1 MNILPGNMRFGAG
14 QPVKR
19 LEDQRLLTGKGQ
31 FIDDKPED
39 GALWLHVL
47 RSPHAHAKIVSI
59 DVKAAKDM
67 PGVEAVYTGADLVA
81 DNVGTIPTLSVFM
94 RPDGKPMTVPPR
106 RLLAH
111 EIVRFAGEPVAA
123 VVATSRVAA
132 QTAAEAIAVGYEV
145 LPSVIDPVEAV
156 KPGAPVVWP
165 EAPDNIVAVMS
176 YGDAAKVEEA
186 FAKAAHTVSL
196 DLVSQRLVPSAMEP
210 RSTIAEVEKKT
221 GRLIL
226 HVQSQTPGSTRD
238 VLAEAVL
245 KRPKESVRVL
255 VGDIGGGFGQKTNL
269 YPEDGI
275 VAYAATKL
283 SRKVRW
289 RGDRTD
295 EFVGGTHGRDLTS
308 TGEFALDA
316 KGRVLAYRVRSLG
329 GTGAYSTGAGNIIPL
344 VLGPFVQSGVY
355 DLPLVHYEVK
365 SVMTNT
371 APVGAYRGAGRPEGV
386 FIVERLMDAA
396 ARQIG
401 IDPRTIRKLNYIK
414 PAQLP
419 YTNAVGQIYN
429 SGAFAHMLERA
440 SDLADWNGFS
450 ARKKAAKKK
459 GLLYGRG
466 LTSYIEWTGG
476 RAHTEKVSLHATA
489 EGRVIL
495 HSGTMAMGQGL
506 QTTYTQMVSEA
517 LGIPMDRIDI
527 VQGDTDLATGFGS
540 VGSRSLFVGG
550 TALAVSAN
558 DLIAKAR
565 EKAANELEAS
575 VEDIEYRD
583 GMFTVVGTDKRI
595 AVRDREGEDGARLS
609 VDSAGEVDGPSWPN
623 GTHIC
628 EVEIDP
634 ETGVTRVV
642 RYITVDDVGVAVNPM
657 LVTGQIHGGV
667 AQGIGQA
674 LYEGVAYDAEGQ
686 LLTASYQDYCV
697 PRADDI
703 PPITLTLDESAPCST
718 NPLGAKGCGESG
730 AIGGT
735 PCIANGVIDALADRH
750 QEPADTADADEG
762 LAGDPGRQG
771 GRSCSLR
778 TCFRMRPSPWRRPL
792 PLTLIGSM
800 DSGSPSP
807 RPRNDGEEG
816 AYNPAPS
823 WRRCRAGSP
832 TSRRRSCRPGR

>member
-14 QPVKR
+14 QPIKR

-31 FIDDKPED
+31 FIDDRPED
-39 GALWLHVL
+39 GALWLYVL

-59 DVKAAKDM
+59 DTKPAAEM
-67 PGVEAVYTGADLVA
+67 PGVEAVYTGADLIA
-81 DNVGTIPTLSVFM
+81 DDIGTLPTLAVFQ

-123 VVATSRVAA
+123 VVAASRTAA
-132 QTAAEAIAVGYEV
+132 QTAAEAISVEYEV
-145 LPSVIDPVEAV
+145 LPSVVDPIEAI
-156 KPGAPVVWP
+156 KPGAAVVWP
-165 EAPDNIVAVMS
+165 DAPDNIVAAMS
-176 YGDAAKVEEA
+176 YGDAAAVEAA
-186 FAKAAHTVSL
+186 FAKAAHVVSL

-210 RSTIAEVEKKT
+210 RSTIAEIDKKS

-238 VLAEAVL
+238 ILADSVL
-245 KRPKESVRVL
+245 KRPKESIRVL
-255 VGDIGGGFGQKTNL
+255 VGDIGGGFGQKTSL

-275 VAYAATKL
+275 VAYAAVKL
-283 SRKVRW
+283 DRKIRW

-316 KGRVLAYRVRSLG
+316 KGRVLAYRVRSVG
-329 GTGAYSTGAGNIIPL
+329 CTGAYSSGAGNIIPL

-396 ARQIG
+396 ARQLG
-401 IDPRTIRKLNYIK
+401 IDPRTIRKVNYIK

-419 YTNAVGQIYN
+419 YTNPVGQVYD
-429 SGAFAHMLERA
+429 SGAFAHMLDRA
-440 SDLADWNGFS
+440 SKLADWDGFA

-489 EGRVIL
+489 EGRIVL
-495 HSGTMAMGQGL
+495 HSGTQAMGQGL
-506 QTTYTQMVSEA
+506 QTTYTQMLTES
-517 LGIPMDRIDI
+517 LGIPMDKIDI
-527 VQGDTDLATGFGS
+527 VQGDTDLAIGFGS

-565 EKAANELEAS
+565 EKASNLLEAS
-575 VEDIEYRD
+575 IDDIEYS
-583 GMFTVVGTDKRI
+583 GGWLTVVGTDKRI
-595 AVRDREGEDGARLS
+595 GLFEIAGKEKAARLS
-609 VDSAGEVDGPSWPN
+609 VDSEGEVDGPSWPN

-634 ETGVTRVV
+634 ETGITRVV
-642 RYITVDDVGVAVNPM
+642 KYTTVDDVGVAMNPM
-657 LVTGQIHGGV
+657 LVAGQVHGGV

-674 LYEGVAYDAEGQ
+674 LYEGVAYDSEGQ
-686 LLTASYQDYCV
+686 LLTASYQDYCI

-703 PPITLTLDESAPCST
+703 PAIEVTLDDSAPCNT

-730 AIGGT
+730 AIGGP
-735 PCIANGVIDALADRH
+735 PCITNGVMDALSDLGIK
-750 QEPADTADADEG
+750 T
-762 LAGDPGRQG
+762 LN
-771 GRSCSLR
+771 
-778 TCFRMRPSPWRRPL
+778 T
-792 PLTLIGSM
+792 PLTPLKVWQAIRDAKSA
-800 DSGSPSP
+800 
-807 RPRNDGEEG
+807 RN
-816 AYNPAPS
+816 
-823 WRRCRAGSP
+823 
-832 TSRRRSCRPGR
+832 

>member
-1 MNILPGNMRFGAG
+1 MNILPGNLRFGAG

-19 LEDQRLLTGKGQ
+19 LEDQRLLTGKGA
-31 FIDDKPED
+31 FIDDKPAD
-39 GALWLHVL
+39 DTLWLYVL
-47 RSPHAHAKIVSI
+47 RSPHAHAKIKSI
-59 DVKAAKDM
+59 DTKAAAGM
-67 PGVEAVYTGADLVA
+67 PGVEAIYTGADLIK
-81 DNVGTIPTLSVFM
+81 DDIGTIPTLSIFM

-123 VVATSRVAA
+123 VVAASRVEA
-132 QTAAEAIAVGYEV
+132 QSAAEAIELDYEV
-145 LPSVIDPVEAV
+145 LPSVVDPLEAT

-165 EAPDNIVAVMS
+165 EAPDNIVAAMS
-176 YGDAAKVEEA
+176 YGDAAAAEA
-186 FAKAAHTVSL
+186 AFDKAAHTISL

-210 RSTIAEVEKKT
+210 RSTIAEIDKKT

-238 VLAEAVL
+238 LLAEAIL
-245 KRPKESVRVL
+245 KRPKDSVRVL
-255 VGDIGGGFGQKTNL
+255 VGDIGGGFGQKTSL

-283 SRKVRW
+283 GKKIRW
-289 RGDRTD
+289 RGERTD

-308 TGEFALDA
+308 TGELALDE
-316 KGRVLAYRVRSLG
+316 KGRVLAYRVRSVG
-329 GTGAYSTGAGNIIPL
+329 GTGAYSSGAGNIIPL

-355 DLPLVHYEVK
+355 HLPLIHYEVK
-365 SVMTNT
+365 TVMTNT

-386 FIVERLMDAA
+386 FIIERLLDAA

-401 IDPRTIRKLNYIK
+401 MDPRAIRKANYIK
-414 PAQLP
+414 PPQLP
-419 YTNAVGQIYN
+419 YTNPVGQVYD

-440 SDLADWNGFS
+440 SKLSDWDGFA
-450 ARKKAAKKK
+450 ARKRAAKKK

-506 QTTYTQMVSEA
+506 QTTYSQMVSEA
-517 LGIPMDRIDI
+517 LGIPIDKI
-527 VQGDTDLATGFGS
+527 DVVQGDTDLATGFGS

-550 TALAVSAN
+550 TAVAVSAG
-558 DLIAKAR
+558 DMITKAR
-565 EKAANELEAS
+565 EKASNLLETA

-583 GMFTVVGTDKRI
+583 GFLTVVGTDRRI
-595 AVRDREGEDGARLS
+595 SLFDIARREDGARLS
-609 VDSAGEVDGPSWPN
+609 VDSEGEVDGPSWPN

-634 ETGVTRVV
+634 ETGITRVV
-642 RYITVDDVGVAVNPM
+642 RYTTVDDVGVAVNPM
-657 LVTGQIHGGV
+657 LVMTGQVHGGV

-674 LYEGVAYDAEGQ
+674 LYEGVSYDAEGQ
-686 LLTASYQDYCV
+686 LITASYQDYCL

-703 PPITLTLDESAPCST
+703 PPIEVTLDDTAPCRT

-730 AIGGT
+730 AIGGP
-735 PCIANGVIDALADRH
+735 PCITNGVMDALFELGIK
-750 QEPADTADADEG
+750 QLNT
-762 LAGDPGRQG
+762 
-771 GRSCSLR
+771 
-778 TCFRMRPSPWRRPL
+778 
-792 PLTLIGSM
+792 PLTPQKVWKAIQEAKARL
-800 DSGSPSP
+800 
-807 RPRNDGEEG
+807 
-816 AYNPAPS
+816 
-823 WRRCRAGSP
+823 
-832 TSRRRSCRPGR
+832 

>member
-19 LEDQRLLTGKGQ
+19 LEDHRLLTGKGG

-39 GALWLHVL
+39 GALWLYLL
-47 RSPHAHAKIVSI
+47 RSPHAHAKIISM
-59 DVKAAKDM
+59 DTRAATAM
-67 PGVEAVYTGADLVA
+67 AGVEAVYTGVDLIK
-81 DNVGTIPTLSVFM
+81 DDIGTIPTPAIFK
-94 RPDGKPMTVPPR
+94 RPDGSPMTVPPR

-123 VVATSRVAA
+123 VVATSRTMA
-132 QTAAEAIAVGYEV
+132 QTAAEAIDIEYEV
-145 LPSVIDPVEAV
+145 LPSVVDPIEAT
-156 KPGAPVVWP
+156 KPGAPAVWP
-165 EAPDNIVAVMS
+165 DAPDNIVAAMS
-176 YGDAAKVEEA
+176 YGDAAKVEAA
-186 FAKAAHTVSL
+186 FAGAAHKVSL

-210 RSTIAEVEKKT
+210 RSTIAEIDKKS

-255 VGDIGGGFGQKTNL
+255 VGDIGGGFGQKTSL

-283 SRKVRW
+283 GRKIRW

-295 EFVGGTHGRDLTS
+295 DFVGGTHGRDLTS
-308 TGEFALDA
+308 TGEFALDD
-316 KGRVLAYRVRSLG
+316 KGRVLAYRVRSVG
-329 GTGAYSTGAGNIIPL
+329 GTGAYMTGAGNIIPL
-344 VLGPFVQSGVY
+344 VLGPFVQTGVY
-355 DLPLVHYEVK
+355 DLPLVHYDIK
-365 SVMTNT
+365 AVMTNT

-401 IDPRTIRKLNYIK
+401 IDPRAIRKMNYVK
-414 PAQLP
+414 PAQMP
-419 YTNAVGQIYN
+419 YTNAVGQVYD

-440 SDLADWNGFS
+440 CKLADWDGFA
-450 ARKKAAKKK
+450 ARKKAARKK

-476 RAHTEKVSLHATA
+476 TVHTEKVSLHATA
-489 EGRVIL
+489 EGRIIL
-495 HSGTMAMGQGL
+495 YSGTQAMGQGL
-506 QTTYTQMVSEA
+506 QTSFSQMVAAS
-517 LGIPMDRIDI
+517 LGIAIDKI
-527 VQGDTDLATGFGS
+527 DVVQGDTDLATGFGS

-550 TALAVSAN
+550 TAVAVSTN

-565 EKAANELEAS
+565 EKASNMLEAS

-583 GMFTVVGTDKRI
+583 GFLTVVGTDKRI
-595 AVRDREGEDGARLS
+595 GLFDLAKKENGARLS
-609 VDSAGEVDGPSWPN
+609 VDSQGEVDGPSWPN

-634 ETGVTRVV
+634 ETGVSKVV
-642 RYITVDDVGVAVNPM
+642 RYTTVDDVGVAINPM
-657 LVTGQIHGGV
+657 LVAGQVHGGV

-674 LYEGVAYDAEGQ
+674 LYEGVSYDAEGQ
-686 LLTASYQDYCV
+686 LLTATYQDYCI
-697 PRADDI
+697 PRAEDI
-703 PPITLTLDESAPCST
+703 PPIEVTLDGSAPCKT

-730 AIGGT
+730 AIGGP
-735 PCIANGVIDALADRH
+735 PCITNGVMDALA
-750 QEPADTADADEG
+750 EFGITSIPT
-762 LAGDPGRQG
+762 
-771 GRSCSLR
+771 
-778 TCFRMRPSPWRRPL
+778 
-792 PLTLIGSM
+792 PLTPQKVWQAIR
-800 DSGSPSP
+800 DA
-807 RPRNDGEEG
+807 RKT
-816 AYNPAPS
+816 AA
-823 WRRCRAGSP
+823 
-832 TSRRRSCRPGR
+832 

>member
-1 MNILPGNMRFGAG
+1 MNILPGNLRFGAG

-31 FIDDKPED
+31 FIDDKPDD

-47 RSPHAHAKIVSI
+47 RSPHAHAKIMLI
-59 DVKAAKDM
+59 DTKPASGM
-67 PGVEAVYTGADLVA
+67 PGVSAVYTGADLIA
-81 DNVGTIPTLSVFM
+81 DDIGTLPTLLVFM

-132 QTAAEAIAVGYEV
+132 QTAAEAIAVEYEV
-145 LPSVIDPVEAV
+145 LPSVVDPIEAT
-156 KPGAPVVWP
+156 KPGAPAVWA
-165 EAPDNIVAVMS
+165 EAPDNILAAMS
-176 YGDAAKVEEA
+176 YGDAAAVEAA
-186 FAKAAHTVSL
+186 FADAAHKVSL
-196 DLVSQRLVPSAMEP
+196 DLVSQRLAPSAMEP
-210 RSTIAEVEKKT
+210 RSSIAEVDKKS

-226 HVQSQTPGSTRD
+226 HTQSQTPGSTRD
-238 VLAEAVL
+238 LLAEAVL

-255 VGDIGGGFGQKTNL
+255 VGDIGGGFGQKTSL
-269 YPEDGI
+269 YPEDGL

-283 SRKVRW
+283 NRKVRW

-316 KGRVLAYRVRSLG
+316 KGRVLAYRVRSVG
-329 GTGAYSTGAGNIIPL
+329 GTGAYVSGAGTVIPL

-365 SVMTNT
+365 AVMTNT

-396 ARQIG
+396 ARQLG
-401 IDPRTIRKLNYIK
+401 MDPRAIRKVNYIK

-419 YTNAVGQIYN
+419 YTNAVGQVYD
-429 SGAFAHMLERA
+429 SGAFAHMMERA
-440 SDLADWNGFS
+440 AKLADWDGFG

-476 RAHTEKVSLHATA
+476 RVHTETVSLHATA
-489 EGRVIL
+489 EGRVVL

-506 QTTYTQMVSEA
+506 QTTYTQMISQS
-517 LGIPMDRIDI
+517 LGIPMDRIDV
-527 VQGDTDLATGFGS
+527 VQGDTDLAIGFGS

-550 TALAVSAN
+550 TAAVVSAN

-565 EKAANELEAS
+565 EKASHMLEAS

-583 GMFTVVGTDKRI
+583 GFLTVVGTDKRI
-595 AVRDREGEDGARLS
+595 NLFEIARAEKGARLS
-609 VDSAGEVDGPSWPN
+609 VDSTGEVDGPSWPN

-642 RYITVDDVGVAVNPM
+642 RYTTVDDVGVAVNPM
-657 LVTGQIHGGV
+657 LVTGQVHGGV

-674 LYEGVAYDAEGQ
+674 LFEGVAYDAEGQ
-686 LLTASYQDYCV
+686 LLTASYQDYCL

-703 PPITLTLDESAPCST
+703 PPIAVTLDGSAPCRT

-730 AIGGT
+730 AIGGP
-735 PCIANGVIDALADRH
+735 PCIANGVMDALAELGIKTLH
-750 QEPADTADADEG
+750 T
-762 LAGDPGRQG
+762 
-771 GRSCSLR
+771 
-778 TCFRMRPSPWRRPL
+778 
-792 PLTLIGSM
+792 PLTPQKVWQAIR
-800 DSGSPSP
+800 D
-807 RPRNDGEEG
+807 
-816 AYNPAPS
+816 AKA
-823 WRRCRAGSP
+823 AGV
-832 TSRRRSCRPGR
+832 

>member
-1 MNILPGNMRFGAG
+1 MNILPGNLRFGAG

-47 RSPHAHAKIVSI
+47 RSPHAHANIVSI
-59 DVKAAKDM
+59 DISAAAGM
-67 PGVEAVYTGADLVA
+67 PGVTAVYTGADLIK
-81 DNVGTIPTLSVFM
+81 DDVGTLPTLSIFK

-111 EIVRFAGEPVAA
+111 EVVRYTGEAVAA
-123 VVATSRVAA
+123 VVASSRAEA
-132 QTAAEAIAVGYEV
+132 QSAAEAIVVEYDVQPAVV
-145 LPSVIDPVEAV
+145 DPVAAV
-156 KPGAPVVWP
+156 KPGAPLVWP
-165 EAPDNIVAVMS
+165 EAPDNIVGAMS
-176 YGDAAKVEEA
+176 YGDAARVDEA
-186 FAKAAHTVSL
+186 FAKAAHTVEL

-210 RSTIAEVEKKT
+210 RSTIAEIDKKS
-221 GRLIL
+221 GRLLL
-226 HVQSQTPGSTRD
+226 HVQSQTPASTRD

-283 SRKVRW
+283 NRKIRW

-308 TGEFALDA
+308 TASFALDD
-316 KGRVLAYRVRSLG
+316 KGKVLAYRVKSIG
-329 GTGAYSTGAGNIIPL
+329 CTGAYSSGAGNIIPL
-344 VLGPFVQSGVY
+344 VLGPFVQTGVY
-355 DLPLVHYEVK
+355 DLPLVHFEIK
-365 SVMTNT
+365 TVMTHT

-386 FIVERLMDAA
+386 FIIERLMDAA

-401 IDPRTIRKLNYIK
+401 MDPRTIRKANYIK

-419 YTNAVGQIYN
+419 YTNAVGQVYD
-429 SGAFAHMLERA
+429 SGAFAHMLDRA
-440 SDLADWNGFS
+440 TKLADWDGFA
-450 ARKKAAKKK
+450 ARKKAARKQ

-489 EGRVIL
+489 EGRIVL

-506 QTTYTQMVSEA
+506 QTTYTQMLTES
-517 LGIPMDRIDI
+517 LGISMDRIDI
-527 VQGDTDLATGFGS
+527 VQGDTDLATGLGS

-550 TALAVSAN
+550 PALAVSTN

-565 EKAANELEAS
+565 EKASNLLETS
-575 VEDIEYRD
+575 LEDIEY
-583 GMFTVVGTDKRI
+583 GNGWLTVAGTDRRI
-595 AVRDREGEDGARLS
+595 GLFEIAGKEKDAKLS
-609 VDSAGEVDGPSWPN
+609 VDSEGEVDGPSWPN

-642 RYITVDDVGVAVNPM
+642 KYTTVDDVGVALNPM
-657 LVTGQIHGGV
+657 LVAGQVHGGI

-674 LYEGVAYDAEGQ
+674 LYEAVAYDSEGQ
-686 LLTASYQDYCV
+686 LLTASYQDYCI

-703 PPITLTLDESAPCST
+703 PAIAVTLDGSAPCRT

-730 AIGGT
+730 AIGGP
-735 PCIANGVIDALADRH
+735 PCIANGVMDALGDLGI
-750 QEPADTADADEG
+750 TALKTPLSPMKIWQAIRNAK
-762 LAGDPGRQG
+762 AGGK
-771 GRSCSLR
+771 
-778 TCFRMRPSPWRRPL
+778 
-792 PLTLIGSM
+792 
-800 DSGSPSP
+800 
-807 RPRNDGEEG
+807 
-816 AYNPAPS
+816 
-823 WRRCRAGSP
+823 
-832 TSRRRSCRPGR
+832 

>member
-31 FIDDKPED
+31 FIDDKPEE

-47 RSPHAHAKIVSI
+47 RSPHAHAKMLSVDTKTASE
-59 DVKAAKDM
+59 M

-81 DNVGTIPTLSVFM
+81 DNIGTLPTLLVFK
-94 RPDGKPMTVPPR
+94 RPNGSEMTAPPR

-111 EIVRFAGEPVAA
+111 ELVRFAGEPVAA

-132 QTAAEAIAVGYEV
+132 QTAAEAIAVDYEM
-145 LPSVIDPVEAV
+145 LPSVVDPAEAI
-156 KPGAPVVWP
+156 KPGAPAVWA
-165 EAPDNIVAVMS
+165 EVPDNVAAAMS
-176 YGDAAKVEEA
+176 YGDAAAVEAA
-186 FAKAAHTVSL
+186 FARAAHTVSL

-210 RSTIAEVEKKT
+210 RSTIAEVEKKS
-221 GRLIL
+221 GRLL
-226 HVQSQTPGSTRD
+226 LYVQSQTPGSTRD
-238 VLAEAVL
+238 LLAEAIL

-255 VGDIGGGFGQKTNL
+255 VGDIGGGFGQKTSL

-275 VAYAATKL
+275 VAYAAVKL
-283 SRKVRW
+283 NRKVRW

-329 GTGAYSTGAGNIIPL
+329 GTGAYLTGTGAIIPL

-355 DLPLVHYEVK
+355 DLPLVHYEIK
-365 SVMTNT
+365 AVMTHT

-401 IDPRTIRKLNYIK
+401 MDPRTIRKVNYVK
-414 PAQLP
+414 PAQFP
-419 YTNAVGQIYN
+419 YTNAVGQVYD

-440 SDLADWNGFS
+440 SDLADWNGFA

-489 EGRVIL
+489 EGRVVL

-506 QTTYTQMVSEA
+506 QTTYSQMVSA
-517 LGIPMDRIDI
+517 SLGVPLDKIDV
-527 VQGDTDLATGFGS
+527 VQGDTDLAIGFGS

-550 TALAVSAN
+550 TAVAVSAN

-565 EKAANELEAS
+565 EKASNLLEAS
-575 VEDIEYRD
+575 IEDIEYRD
-583 GMFTVVGTDKRI
+583 GWLTVVGTDKRVGLFDI
-595 AVRDREGEDGARLS
+595 AKKEKGAKLS
-609 VDSAGEVDGPSWPN
+609 VDSEGEVDGPSWPN

-634 ETGVTRVV
+634 ETGVSKVV
-642 RYITVDDVGVAVNPM
+642 RYTTVDDVGVAVNPM
-657 LVTGQIHGGV
+657 LVTGQVHGGV

-674 LYEGVAYDAEGQ
+674 LYEGVSYDAEGQ

-703 PPITLTLDESAPCST
+703 PPIGVTLDDSAPCRT

-730 AIGGT
+730 AIGGP
-735 PCIANGVIDALADRH
+735 PCIANGMMDALSELGIKNLNTPMTPHKVWQAIR
-750 QEPADTADADEG
+750 DA
-762 LAGDPGRQG
+762 
-771 GRSCSLR
+771 
-778 TCFRMRPSPWRRPL
+778 
-792 PLTLIGSM
+792 
-800 DSGSPSP
+800 
-807 RPRNDGEEG
+807 
-816 AYNPAPS
+816 
-823 WRRCRAGSP
+823 RAGH
-832 TSRRRSCRPGR
+832 G

>member
-19 LEDQRLLTGKGQ
+19 LEDQRLLTGKGL
-31 FIDDKPED
+31 FIDDRPED

-47 RSPHAHAKIVSI
+47 RSPHAHANIVSI
-59 DVKAAKDM
+59 DIDATREM
-67 PGVEAVYTGADLVA
+67 PGIEAVYTGADLVA
-81 DNVGTIPTLSVFM
+81 DDIGTLPTLLVFK
-94 RPDGKPMTVPPR
+94 RPDGSSMTAPPR

-123 VVATSRVAA
+123 VVATSRYAA
-132 QTAAEAIAVGYEV
+132 QTAAEAIVVEYDV
-145 LPSVIDPVEAV
+145 LPSVVDPVAATR
-156 KPGAPVVWP
+156 PGAPAVWA
-165 EAPDNIVAVMS
+165 EAPDNIVAAMS
-176 YGDAAKVEEA
+176 YGDAAAVEAA
-186 FAKAAHTVSL
+186 FAGAAHVVSL
-196 DLVSQRLVPSAMEP
+196 DLISQKLIPSAMEP
-210 RSTIAEVEKKT
+210 RSTIAEIEKKT

-238 VLAEAVL
+238 LLAEAVL

-255 VGDIGGGFGQKTNL
+255 VGDIGGGFGQKTSL
-269 YPEDGI
+269 YPEDGM
-275 VAYAATKL
+275 VAYAAVKL
-283 SRKVRW
+283 NRKVRW

-329 GTGAYSTGAGNIIPL
+329 GTGAYLTGTGAIIPL

-365 SVMTNT
+365 AVMTNT

-386 FIVERLMDAA
+386 FIAERLMDAA

-401 IDPRTIRKLNYIK
+401 MDPRAIRKINYIK

-419 YTNAVGQIYN
+419 YTNAVGQVYD

-440 SDLADWNGFS
+440 SKLADWDGF
-450 ARKKAAKKK
+450 ATRKKAARKK

-489 EGRVIL
+489 EGRIIL
-495 HSGTMAMGQGL
+495 HSGTQAMGQGS
-506 QTTYTQMVSEA
+506 QTTYSQMIAES
-517 LGIPMDRIDI
+517 LGIAMDKIDI

-550 TALAVSAN
+550 TAVAVSSN

-565 EKAANELEAS
+565 EKASHLLEAS

-583 GMFTVVGTDKRI
+583 GMLTVVGTDKRI
-595 AVRDREGEDGARLS
+595 GLFDIARHEKGARLS
-609 VDSAGEVDGPSWPN
+609 VDSEGEVDGPSWPN

-634 ETGVTRVV
+634 ETGVSKVV
-642 RYITVDDVGVAVNPM
+642 RYTTVDDVGVAVNPM
-657 LVTGQIHGGV
+657 LATGQVHGGV
-667 AQGIGQA
+667 AQGIG
-674 LYEGVAYDAEGQ
+674 
-686 LLTASYQDYCV
+686 
-697 PRADDI
+697 
-703 PPITLTLDESAPCST
+703 
-718 NPLGAKGCGESG
+718 
-730 AIGGT
+730 
-735 PCIANGVIDALADRH
+735 
-750 QEPADTADADEG
+750 
-762 LAGDPGRQG
+762 
-771 GRSCSLR
+771 
-778 TCFRMRPSPWRRPL
+778 
-792 PLTLIGSM
+792 
-800 DSGSPSP
+800 
-807 RPRNDGEEG
+807 
-816 AYNPAPS
+816 
-823 WRRCRAGSP
+823 
-832 TSRRRSCRPGR
+832 